1 LSQHLC
7 QHGGGFGFAEGSRSS
22 GFFIT
27 MLGNPLLA
35 RITFTLNAWHEII
48 IFYLRSAAMLSIVRI
63 ICFSLLALSAQ
74 VVLAESAE
82 SIRQEAAQGSPQAQA
97 KLAAL
102 YLLGREGVEK
112 DEALA
117 AEWME
122 KSANQGVVDAQV
134 VMGALYDRGIGVMAD
149 RDKATKWY
157 EKAAAK
163 GHGTSLAILGK
174 NEAAAGSVQFNY
186 QAMRLSAARSIP
198 TEYAKRFLTGK

>member
-1 LSQHLC
+1 
-7 QHGGGFGFAEGSRSS
+7 
-22 GFFIT
+22 
-27 MLGNPLLA
+27 
-35 RITFTLNAWHEII
+35 
-48 IFYLRSAAMLSIVRI
+48 MLSIVRI
-63 ICFSLLALSAQ
+63 ICFCLLALSANA
-74 VVLAESAE
+74 VLAESAE
-82 SIRQEAAQGSPQAQA
+82 TIRQAAEQGNPQAQA
-97 KLAAL
+97 KLASL

-122 KSANQGVVDAQV
+122 KSANHGFVEAQV
-134 VMGALYDRGIGVMAD
+134 VMGALYDRGVGVVAD
-149 RDKATKWY
+149 REKATKWY
-157 EKAAAK
+157 EKAADQ